1 MALTNKGLEGKAGFE
16 PTSSRR
22 AAGVLPEDTSRPYRR
37 SFPTV
42 SMAAVIA
49 MRIIHRTVKESEDQ
63 VVQSPSSPAL
73 NLISR
78 PRLTRYRYR
87 PVIN

>member
-42 SMAAVIA
+42 SVVDAITA
-49 MRIIHRTVKESEDQ
+49 RIHHHLIR
-63 VVQSPSSPAL
+63 QSK
-73 NLISR
+73 I
-78 PRLTRYRYR
+78 RLCKD
-87 PVIN
+87 PVLLP